1 MNPCELTAVV
11 STLALVIAN
20 NVQNDDELDLLSAIF
35 TQLGDT
41 LATISI
47 QRAILNNISQGDIDN
62 KTRGRLDRLPE
73 KTV

>member
-11 STLALVIAN
+11 STLALVIA
-20 NVQNDDELDLLSAIF
+20 NDDELDLLSAIF